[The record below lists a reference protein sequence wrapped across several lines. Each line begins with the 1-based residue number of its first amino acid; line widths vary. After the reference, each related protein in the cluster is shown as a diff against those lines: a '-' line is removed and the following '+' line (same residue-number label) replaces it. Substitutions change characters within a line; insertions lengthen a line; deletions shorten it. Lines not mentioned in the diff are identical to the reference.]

1 MKRFRTQRTIHCTFL
16 RTIVTTSFLSKSLWT
31 SSSHS
36 GAKFKYQRKIHIP
49 VQSHD
54 FSLDVR
60 RLLKFCCLIWL
71 RFDLSWGNYRYS
83 SFFFWFHF
91 TKKEITYIE
100 TELEKSGRMLFVR
113 FVSTCKQNSTAKRFV
128 RQKHDFCC
136 YCCCRCFC
144 SAHFSNV
151 LFLRRCW
158 LLAVRVYCY
167 NYIARSNCAV
177 VFSTFGLYTIA
188 SPHITFQAIIF
199 NSSNISNETNEMFY
213 VKHNGQ
219 KRSWSS

>member
-1 MKRFRTQRTIHCTFL
+1 MNQQFAFRRQIQISTKNSHSCSITWFFVR
-16 RTIVTTSFLSKSLWT
+16 RSSSFEILLFDLASLWLEL
-31 SSSHS
+31 
-36 GAKFKYQRKIHIP
+36 RKL
-49 VQSHD
+49 
-54 FSLDVR
+54 SL
-60 RLLKFCCLIWL
+60 F
-71 RFDLSWGNYRYS
+71 F
-83 SFFFWFHF
+83 FFFWFHF